1 MSDNNRGHFQSVS
14 RFWLCLCKSYAVWV
28 EKDNHGPPHVSGISD
43 AAATDIVPTDVPNIP
58 IRDGFEVALLNP
70 RPDPKRFADR
80 EWVTGDFYMRAGE
93 IVLEKTGARDARVLE
108 HQNQV
113 HADQTS
119 AAGWARLKTLWPEVA
134 SDQVG
139 TVRHDRDFQSS
150 NVVPADRIGESYMAY
165 HHPEHSWYFL
175 SEQAGD
181 EAWVFMSWDSDPHA
195 PQRKCSEQEL
205 PSKKQ
210 VQNLTIA
217 SW

>member
-1 MSDNNRGHFQSVS
+1 MIDETHLFKKPMLA
-14 RFWLCLCKSYAVWV
+14 WLTRKSPSLWIPLV
-28 EKDNHGPPHVSGISD
+28 EKVTEWPL
-43 AAATDIVPTDVPNIP
+43 
-58 IRDGFEVALLNP
+58 ALCDS
-70 RPDPKRFADR
+70 R
-80 EWVTGDFYMRAGE
+80 
-93 IVLEKTGARDARVLE
+93 
-108 HQNQV
+108 
-113 HADQTS
+113 
-119 AAGWARLKTLWPEVA
+119 
-134 SDQVG
+134 